1 MKMAILKSIGL
12 AFAMFTKIPMPK
24 MDWSERNLR
33 YVLSFMPLV
42 GALIGALLC
51 GWYWLAVRFN
61 LPDMVRGAGLTALP
75 ILITGG
81 IHLDGFCD
89 TTDALS
95 ANTTPERAR
104 EILKDSR
111 SGAFAVIWFG
121 LYLIT
126 YFALACSLTQ
136 ERVLPFALSFVLVRT
151 FTALLILGT
160 PTSSDTG
167 LAATFQ
173 KAKGKGA
180 YVITF
185 LFALISVGIS
195 AAYWG
200 LPYFFAFIALLLLYF
215 LLRSR
220 IGPKRFGGMSGDLA
234 GWYLQIGELIAL
246 AAYVVVGSL

>member
-1 MKMAILKSIGL
+1 MAILKSIGL

-51 GWYWLAVRFN
+51 GWYWLAVHFN
-61 LPDMVRGAGLTALP
+61 LPDMVRGAGITALP

-126 YFALACSLTQ
+126 YFALACSLPP
-136 ERVLPFALSFVLVRT
+136 ERVLPFALSFVFVRT

-173 KAKGKGA
+173 KASVKGSVWIAAAFGIA
-180 YVITF
+180 VIVLLILYLEFITAAFAIIF
-185 LFALISVGIS
+185 LGTLYLILS
-195 AAYWG
+195 AI
-200 LPYFFAFIALLLLYF
+200 IA
-215 LLRSR
+215 
-220 IGPKRFGGMSGDLA
+220 PKRFGGMSGDLA
-234 GWYLQIGELIAL
+234 GWFLQIGELIAL
-246 AAYVVVGSL
+246 AAYVVVAPV